1 MTLRIISVGIEH
13 EQDVVCARQRARQ
26 VCELL
31 GFSSQ
36 DQTRIATAVSEL
48 ARNAYEYAH
57 GGKVHFTL
65 EGEYQPQ
72 VLTIYINDS
81 GNGIA
86 DLPTIL
92 AGKYRSPTGMGVGI
106 TGARRLLDQ
115 FDIDSRPGEG
125 TRITLKKIL
134 PADAPLVTA
143 ETMGKLAEKLAASDQ
158 NITLREV
165 QLQNAELLATLA
177 ELKSRQDE
185 LLQLTQELESTNRGV
200 VALYAELDEKADHLR
215 RADEMKSRFLSNM
228 SHEFR
233 TPLSSI
239 RALSKLLLDGVDG
252 ELTQEQE
259 TQVKFILKGADDLS
273 ELVNDLLDLA
283 KIEAGKTEIRPTA
296 FQVSELFDALR
307 GMLKPLLV
315 SDRVKLLFEAA
326 PSLPRL
332 ITDESKLSQIL
343 RNFISNALKFTEM
356 GSVTVSAVAS
366 ADGSV
371 IEFSVQDTGIGIA
384 PADQQLIFE
393 EFSQVQSHLQHRAK
407 GTGLGLP
414 LCKKL
419 ASLLGGSI
427 SIQSQVGQG
436 STFTVTIPVQYQD
449 KQETQD
455 SVTPVMPVLQENLRQ
470 ILIVEDDPST
480 RLIYEKFLRNTPY
493 QAVIVSSIREA
504 AAVYREVAPAAILLD
519 VLLKGETT
527 WSWLAEIKGD
537 PASNA
542 LPIIMASE
550 IDDHRK
556 AALLGADA
564 YFVKPLFR
572 EELLSTL
579 NRLIFDNSVPAVQS
593 DRLKN
598 FAVRESAIQNLPQER
613 V

>member
-1 MTLRIISVGIEH
+1 M
-13 EQDVVCARQRARQ
+13 
-26 VCELL
+26 
-31 GFSSQ
+31 
-36 DQTRIATAVSEL
+36 
-48 ARNAYEYAH
+48 
-57 GGKVHFTL
+57 
-65 EGEYQPQ
+65 
-72 VLTIYINDS
+72 
-81 GNGIA
+81 
-86 DLPTIL
+86 
-92 AGKYRSPTGMGVGI
+92 
-106 TGARRLLDQ
+106 
-115 FDIDSRPGEG
+115 
-125 TRITLKKIL
+125 
-134 PADAPLVTA
+134 
-143 ETMGKLAEKLAASDQ
+143 
-158 NITLREV
+158 
-165 QLQNAELLATLA
+165 
-177 ELKSRQDE
+177 
-185 LLQLTQELESTNRGV
+185 

-315 SDRVKLLFEAA
+315 SDHVKLLFEAA

-356 GSVTVSAVAS
+356 GNVTVSAVAS

-371 IEFSVQDTGIGIA
+371 IAFSVQDTGIGIA

-537 PASNA
+537 QASNA

>member
-65 EGEYQPQ
+65 EGQYQPQ

-215 RADEMKSRFLSNM
+215 RADEMKSRYLSNM

-315 SDRVKLLFEAA
+315 SDRVKLLFEAV

-356 GSVTVSAVAS
+356 GNVTVSAVAS

-371 IEFSVQDTGIGIA
+371 IAFSVQDTGIGIA